1 MPESFDYGE
10 ANNYVVYEEMLL
22 CHFENL
28 FEYDESYEQLIN
40 DGWEIKEESALEE
53 VIKYYFDLK
62 KCVQFIDN
70 ELSQN

>member
-1 MPESFDYGE
+1 MSFR
-10 ANNYVVYEEMLL
+10 
-22 CHFENL
+22 NL

-70 ELSQN
+70 ELSKN